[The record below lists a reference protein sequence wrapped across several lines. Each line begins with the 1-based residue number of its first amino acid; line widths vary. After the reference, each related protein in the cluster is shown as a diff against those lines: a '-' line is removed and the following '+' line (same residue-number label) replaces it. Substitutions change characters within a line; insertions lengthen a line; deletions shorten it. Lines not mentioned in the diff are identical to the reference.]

1 MQEQSTLRALFRYK
15 AWANHEALTAMNRF
29 DDPSRATDCEI
40 AIRIL
45 SHTYIVDRIF
55 AANLRRMNHG
65 YSAPNTADVPRLDEL
80 SQAIRTTD
88 QWYVDYVTSLDRT
101 QLSESI
107 DFTFTDGAPGRMS
120 REEMLMHVALHGA
133 GHRGQLGLLMLK
145 NAITPPADGFTTYLH
160 KAEASLRQ
168 RTPAA

>member
-1 MQEQSTLRALFRYK
+1 MPEHTTLRALFSYK
-15 AWANHEALTAMNRF
+15 AWANDEALKSMDRF
-29 DDPSRATDCEI
+29 DDPSHATDLEI

-45 SHTYIVDRIF
+45 NHTYIVDRIF

-80 SQAIRTTD
+80 SQAIRASD
-88 QWYVDYVTSLDRT
+88 QWYVAYVTSLDTT

-107 DFTFTDGAPGRMS
+107 DFVFTDGAPGRMS

-145 NAITPPADGFTTYLH
+145 NAITPATDGLTTYLH
-160 KAEASLRQ
+160 KAEASSR
-168 RTPAA
+168 RRPG